1 MVSAV
6 RASSSRRRAL
16 RLALLNA
23 FTAGAGLGY
32 LAREYREVVVAN
44 PAVMG
49 LTLVLT
55 FAFGCLVRAVV
66 RSLRRAGSRVE
77 AIFAEELGNKPSPR
91 PR

>member
-1 MVSAV
+1 MGSAT
-6 RASSSRRRAL
+6 SSSYRRT

-32 LAREYREVVVAN
+32 LAHEYREVVVAN
-44 PAVMG
+44 PGVIG
-49 LTLVLT
+49 LALLLL
-55 FAFGCLVRAVV
+55 FAAGCLIRAVA
-66 RSLRRAGSRVE
+66 RALRRAGSRVD